1 MLHRRHLLQ
10 RLALLGAAGLA
21 PRLAR
26 ARAGVAAGTDLRFV
40 FVMAQGGWDT
50 TRVFVPPWDTPGA
63 AVERDAV
70 RATTGGVTW
79 VDHPE
84 RPAVRAFMTR
94 WAGEA
99 VLLNGMLVRSI
110 AHDPC
115 RRILLTGVPSG
126 DIADWPAILAAEARE
141 TYVLPHVVLGG
152 PSFAGDLGAGVARTG
167 AYGQLDALL
176 TGDALDGL
184 EQAVTPLPGP
194 AHALVDRWLAR
205 RGPAFAAGE
214 TSVRGRALARAWED
228 ARGRAVDLQDLA
240 WTLSLGQ
247 AADMAGKVA
256 LACELLSQG
265 IARCVSLDTGGGSL
279 VWDTH
284 SDNDVRQTPLW
295 DSMCA
300 GLSQLMEGLAR
311 TPGVSAP
318 RLLDETCVVVL
329 SEMGRTPAL
338 NAANGKDHWPSTSA
352 LMLGAGITS
361 GRVIG
366 GHDETFGG
374 RAIDPRTG
382 ALDAAGVVPTAQM
395 LGASLLALG
404 DVDPEAWDREAPTLA
419 L

>member
-1 MLHRRHLLQ
+1 MLHRRQLLQ

-21 PRLAR
+21 PRVAR
-26 ARAGVAAGTDLRFV
+26 ATTGAAAGTDLRFV

-50 TRVFVPPWDTPGA
+50 TRVFVPPWNTPGA
-63 AVERDAV
+63 AVERDAAL
-70 RATTGGVTW
+70 ATTGGVTW
-79 VDHPE
+79 VDHPT

-94 WAGEA
+94 WASQSI
-99 VLLNGMLVRSI
+99 VLNGMLVRSI

-152 PSFAGDLGAGVARTG
+152 PSFSGDLGAVVARTG

-176 TGDALDGL
+176 AGDALDGL
-184 EQAVTPLPGP
+184 DLPVTPLPGP
-194 AHALVDRWLAR
+194 AHDLVERWLAR

-214 TSVRGRALARAWED
+214 TSARGQRIARAWED
-228 ARGRAVDLQDLA
+228 ARGRAADLQDLA
-240 WTLSLGQ
+240 TTLSLGQ
-247 AADMAGKVA
+247 AADLAGKAA
-256 LACELLSQG
+256 LACDLLSQG
-265 IARCVSLDTGGGSL
+265 ISRCVTLDTGGGSL

-295 DSMCA
+295 ESMCA

-338 NAANGKDHWPSTSA
+338 NTANGKDHWPSTSA
-352 LMLGAGITS
+352 MLLGAGIS
-361 GRVIG
+361 GGRVIG
-366 GHDETFGG
+366 GHDDTFAGMPV
-374 RAIDPRTG
+374 DPRTG
-382 ALDAAGVVPTAQM
+382 ALDAGGVVPTAQM

-404 DVDPEAWDREAPTLA
+404 DVDPLAWDREAPA
-419 L
+419 LVL

>member
-1 MLHRRHLLQ
+1 
-10 RLALLGAAGLA
+10 
-21 PRLAR
+21 
-26 ARAGVAAGTDLRFV
+26 
-40 FVMAQGGWDT
+40 
-50 TRVFVPPWDTPGA
+50 
-63 AVERDAV
+63 
-70 RATTGGVTW
+70 
-79 VDHPE
+79 VDHPA
-84 RPAVRAFMTR
+84 RPAVRAFMSR
-94 WAGEA
+94 WAA
-99 VLLNGMLVRSI
+99 DAIVLNGLLVRSI

-152 PSFAGDLGAGVARTG
+152 PSFSGDLGAVVARTG

-176 TGDALDGL
+176 AGGALDGL
-184 EQAVTPLPGP
+184 DQPVTPLPGP
-194 AHALVDRWLAR
+194 AHALVERWLAR

-214 TSVRGRALARAWED
+214 TSVRGKALGSAWED
-228 ARGRAVDLQDLA
+228 ARGRARELQDLA
-240 WTLSLGQ
+240 WTLALGQ
-247 AADMAGKVA
+247 AADLAGKAA
-256 LACELLSQG
+256 LACDLLSQG
-265 IARCVSLDTGGGSL
+265 IARCVTLDTGGGSL

-295 DSMCA
+295 ESTFA

-338 NAANGKDHWPSTSA
+338 NSANGKDHWPSTSV
-352 LMLGAGITS
+352 LLLGAGIAG

-366 GHDETFGG
+366 GHDSTFAG
-374 RAIDPRTG
+374 RAVDPRSGT
-382 ALDAAGVVPTAQM
+382 LDDAGVVPTAQM

-404 DVDPEAWDREAPTLA
+404 DVDPLAWDREAPTLE

>member
-1 MLHRRHLLQ
+1 MLHRRQLLQ
-10 RLALLGAAGLA
+10 RLALLGAAGFA
-21 PRLAR
+21 PRVAR
-26 ARAGVAAGTDLRFV
+26 AATPGTDLRFV
-40 FVMAQGGWDT
+40 FVTAQGGWDT

-63 AVERDAV
+63 AVEPGAV
-70 RATTGGVTW
+70 LATTGGVTW
-79 VDHPE
+79 VDHPT

-94 WAGEA
+94 WAGQSI
-99 VLLNGMLVRSI
+99 VLNGMLVRSI

-141 TYVLPHVVLGG
+141 RYVLPHVVLGG
-152 PSFAGDLGAGVARTG
+152 PSFAGDLGAVVARTG

-176 TGDALDGL
+176 AGDALDGL
-184 EQAVTPLPGP
+184 DQPITPLPGP
-194 AHALVDRWLAR
+194 AHALVERWLAR
-205 RGPAFAAGE
+205 RGPAFVAGE
-214 TSVRGRALARAWED
+214 TSARGRAIAGAWED
-228 ARGRAVDLQDLA
+228 ARGRAAELQDLA
-240 WTLSLGQ
+240 YSLSLGQ
-247 AADMAGKVA
+247 AADMAERAA
-256 LACELLSQG
+256 LACDLLSQG

-295 DSMCA
+295 ESMCA

-352 LMLGAGITS
+352 MILGAGITG

-366 GHDETFGG
+366 GHDATFAG

-382 ALDAAGVVPTAQM
+382 SLDDAGVVPTAQM

-404 DVDPEAWDREAPTLA
+404 DVDPLAWDREAPTLA